1 MGVLLLFRHV
11 TLSMFILGGAGFLFV
26 NRKGSLFVLFFFFE
40 GFVGWFYKRLSA
52 ALFTFLNARL
62 MHMID
67 SRFDCLGMHI
77 VSTCPCPFH
86 LFCSLLFVRPT
97 AYLGI

>member
-1 MGVLLLFRHV
+1 MGVLILSRHLA
-11 TLSMFILGGAGFLFV
+11 LSLFILGKVCFFFV
-26 NRKGSLFVLFFFFE
+26 NGIGSLFCLFFFFE
-40 GFVGWFYKRLSA
+40 GFVGRYYKRLSA